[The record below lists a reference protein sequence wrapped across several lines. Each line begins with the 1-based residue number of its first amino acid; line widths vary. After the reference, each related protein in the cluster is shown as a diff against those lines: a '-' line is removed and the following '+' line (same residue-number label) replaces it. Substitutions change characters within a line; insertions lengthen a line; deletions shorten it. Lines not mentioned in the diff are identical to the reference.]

1 MKSDIL
7 NDYIYGNVAIV
18 CNDAG
23 AANII
28 INWLKNMPNQKFRV
42 HLDGPAK
49 ELWRRA
55 FPDIKNFSLDDAL
68 SECDM
73 LISGTGWASNLEHN
87 ARIVALSKDIFT
99 VGVIDHWV
107 NYEARFS
114 RLGKTVYPNEI
125 WVVDEYSFSI
135 AKSKF
140 SNLKVR
146 LLPNC
151 YLDRQVSKIRE
162 LEEMSISKVKSMN
175 ILYALEPIRIPWKKE
190 EIVSGEFQALDYFV
204 SHIPDLT
211 KLPVKLRLRLHPSDS
226 LYKYDDW
233 IDDQSSNFR
242 IEISKNKSLAEDLA
256 WSDLVVGCQTYVLV
270 IALTAGKSVIIS
282 LPPWA
287 PSSLLPYPGI
297 KELRVIIAE
306 KK

>member
-1 MKSDIL
+1 MMSTIL
-7 NDYIYGNVAIV
+7 NDYIYGNVAVV

-28 INWLKNMPNQKFRV
+28 INWLKNMPNQQVRV

-55 FPDIKNFSLDDAL
+55 FPHIINFSLDDAL
-68 SECDM
+68 DGSDM
-73 LISGTGWASNLEHN
+73 LISGTGWASDLEHN
-87 ARIVALSKDIFT
+87 ARIMALSKGLFT

-114 RLGKTVYPNEI
+114 RSGQAVYPNEI
-125 WVVDEYSFSI
+125 WVVDEHSFSI

-140 SNLKVR
+140 PDLIVR

-151 YLDRQVSKIRE
+151 YLDRQVSKIKE
-162 LEEMSISKVKSMN
+162 LQKMSVSKAKRMN
-175 ILYALEPIRIPWKKE
+175 VLYALEPIRVSWKNE

-211 KLPVKLRLRLHPSDS
+211 ELPVKIRLRLHPSDS
-226 LYKYDDW
+226 LNKYDAW
-233 IDDQSSNFR
+233 IDEQNLNFR

-270 IALTAGKSVIIS
+270 IALTAGKRVLIS

-297 KELRVIIAE
+297 KELREMMAAS
-306 KK
+306 K